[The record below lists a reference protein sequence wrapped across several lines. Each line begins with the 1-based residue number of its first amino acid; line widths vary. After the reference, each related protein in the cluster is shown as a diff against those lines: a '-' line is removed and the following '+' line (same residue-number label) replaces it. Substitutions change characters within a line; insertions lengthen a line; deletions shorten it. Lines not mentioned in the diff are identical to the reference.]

1 MQMQIHLDSGGSPGA
16 IVSDQYVSQLAGMGN
31 GTATP
36 TFLFTNG
43 TALAANTN
51 YWIVLTSEA
60 SANIKWHSTVTQNT
74 TQSIELSAGL
84 AVAAN
89 AAELIPPDQVPNYVW
104 NAYPTANVVLSL
116 AIDGCLVGA
125 QPSPEASSSPT
136 SVPSQSP
143 AVPSTSVAAT
153 ATALPTSMIIP
164 SPTLTSQPTTPPN
177 RTPQASASA
186 TPVALTPIT
195 ANVTS
200 SFDSAQTAL
209 NLTAPA
215 STLSYHHLHTATLCG
230 VDVVVYLKGSDGTSG
245 VTQPGVTVVSQFSG
259 VQVGNRTLP
268 PPAIQGAHSTPP
280 RPRSRL

>member
-89 AAELIPPDQVPNYVW
+89 AAELIPPDQVPTTCGMLTQR
-104 NAYPTANVVLSL
+104 PTWSCLS
-116 AIDGCLVGA
+116 
-125 QPSPEASSSPT
+125 PSMAAWWVRSRHPRHRLRLLQCQVNRP
-136 SVPSQSP
+136 QSP
-143 AVPSTSVAAT
+143 PP
-153 ATALPTSMIIP
+153 L
-164 SPTLTSQPTTPPN
+164 SQP
-177 RTPQASASA
+177 RRRRF
-186 TPVALTPIT
+186 L
-195 ANVTS
+195 
-200 SFDSAQTAL
+200 
-209 NLTAPA
+209 
-215 STLSYHHLHTATLCG
+215 
-230 VDVVVYLKGSDGTSG
+230 
-245 VTQPGVTVVSQFSG
+245 
-259 VQVGNRTLP
+259 LP
-268 PPAIQGAHSTPP
+268 
-280 RPRSRL
+280 